1 VRVGLVCPYSLTI
14 PGGVQGQVLALARTL
29 RVRGHEVRVIAPCDG
44 PPPESGVTTI
54 GKSVPLSANGSVAP
68 IAPDPPA
75 VLRTLRAIAA
85 EEFDIVHLHEP
96 FVPGPCLSV
105 LLTCSTPLVGTFH
118 AAGGFPIYRLAG
130 PLLRRP
136 SRRLAVRCAVSE
148 DAATLARRITGGEYE
163 ILFNGIEIERFA
175 TAPPHASSSP
185 TILFVGRHEPRK
197 GLRVLLDA
205 RHHLPDDVRFW
216 IGGEGPETDELQELC
231 GGDDRVEWLGRLSDD
246 ELCSR
251 LRGADVFCAP
261 SLGGESFGIVLL
273 EAMAAG
279 TAIVAGDNPGYRRVA
294 RPDQDALLVPP
305 GDSEALGLA
314 LCRLLDDGDLAERL
328 VTSGWERAK
337 EFSMERLAGCYEQI
351 YQRALTV

>member
-1 VRVGLVCPYSLTI
+1 
-14 PGGVQGQVLALARTL
+14 
-29 RVRGHEVRVIAPCDG
+29 
-44 PPPESGVTTI
+44 
-54 GKSVPLSANGSVAP
+54 
-68 IAPDPPA
+68 
-75 VLRTLRAIAA
+75 
-85 EEFDIVHLHEP
+85 
-96 FVPGPCLSV
+96 
-105 LLTCSTPLVGTFH
+105 
-118 AAGGFPIYRLAG
+118 
-130 PLLRRP
+130 
-136 SRRLAVRCAVSE
+136 
-148 DAATLARRITGGEYE
+148 
-163 ILFNGIEIERFA
+163 
-175 TAPPHASSSP
+175 
-185 TILFVGRHEPRK
+185 
-197 GLRVLLDA
+197 VLLDA

-337 EFSMERLAGCYEQI
+337 EFSMDRLAGCYEQI